1 MVPGP
6 GGFLFRASDKFEKG
20 FRFSQVLMLS
30 FDKSFLGALKVPS
43 GTAPGKTLSQNSA
56 EVIDTR
62 KGERESASIQR

>member
-1 MVPGP
+1 
-6 GGFLFRASDKFEKG
+6 
-20 FRFSQVLMLS
+20 MLS